1 MTWFMEILK
10 MYLEEQ
16 LLIKHCVIKYL
27 ILLKTQNMMDVKG
40 FSLQWL
46 IGFLTAGGAV
56 KNEIMQ
62 NKELPEE
69 LHKPIITIFE
79 KQKVHSS
86 CIDNICGTKLADMQL
101 ISHFNKGQR
110 NSFFL
115 CVIGSYGKHAT
126 IISLKD

>member
-1 MTWFMEILK
+1 MTWFLEILK

-16 LLIKHCVIKYL
+16 LLIKHCLIKYL
-27 ILLKTQNMMDVKG
+27 ILLKTQNMMDVKR

-46 IGFLTAGGAV
+46 IGFLTAGVAV

-110 NSFFL
+110 NSFFYVL
-115 CVIGSYGKHAT
+115 LVVMVNM
-126 IISLKD
+126 LRLFL

>member
-16 LLIKHCVIKYL
+16 LLIKYCVIKYL
-27 ILLKTQNMMDVKG
+27 ILLKTKNMMDVKG

-62 NKELPEE
+62 SKELSEE

-79 KQKVHSS
+79 KRKVHSS
-86 CIDNICGTKLADMQL
+86 CIDNICGA
-101 ISHFNKGQR
+101 
-110 NSFFL
+110 
-115 CVIGSYGKHAT
+115 
-126 IISLKD
+126 